1 MYQFLSL
8 SWNWKLLE
16 QASGNLEIT
25 LVSWQVRVST
35 VDGFQGAE
43 ADLVLFSA
51 VRANLSGRL
60 GFLRDT
66 RRANVAL
73 TRARRGLV
81 VFADATTLR
90 ESKGSVWATWLEW
103 LEARD
108 GIRELDELYQDVLI

>member
-60 GFLRDT
+60 GFLRD
-66 RRANVAL
+66 
-73 TRARRGLV
+73 LV